1 MSRTTLPLSL
11 FLTAALLVG
20 FPISQAATH
29 AAQDPFDLIIHGGR
43 LIDGTGNPWFW
54 ADIGIRGKK
63 IAAVGDLSQALAARR
78 IDAQGHAVS
87 PGFIDMHAHPG
98 TNTFIDPRAV
108 SKITQGITLEIE
120 GEGGSV
126 APLNDAMATRYEAR
140 LARYGVDH
148 RWRSLDEFF
157 QHLEANPATI
167 NFATYLGTENVR
179 VMTVGHD
186 NRLATPEELE
196 QMREIVDQAM
206 RDGALGVYSALMYSP
221 DRYNRTSEL
230 IEMARVASAY
240 GGLYQTHPRSE
251 GNAFRASLDEV
262 FRIAREAR
270 LPAHITHLKIAYEQN
285 WGRMSEIVQ
294 RVEDARA
301 EGLQITADMY
311 PYEQGAASF
320 SALLP
325 PWALEGGREEVVRRL
340 NDDDVRER
348 IRRDLATQTDEWENE
363 YMGAG
368 GGPRGI
374 TLVGGAGNPNL
385 DPYQGMTLDAI
396 ARAKNQD
403 PRDTVM
409 DLVLEDDPGFTSYIN
424 NEHDIQLAIQQPWV
438 AFGTDGGTIAP
449 DGPLSG
455 GLTHPRSYGSFPKIL
470 GKYVRELGLVRL
482 EEAVRRATSFP
493 AQILQIG
500 DRGLL
505 REGFYADV
513 VIFDPATVIDRA
525 TYVDPHQISTG
536 IHTVVV
542 NGEVVLHHGEVSDAR
557 PGMVV
562 RGPGYTPR
570 QPDPAKTSSALEN
583 QLGSIRE
590 TIERRVAEAGVPGLG
605 VGIVRDGE
613 VILSEGFGTRD
624 TNTGLPIDSQT
635 IFLIG
640 STTKAFTTTALAML
654 VDDGLVDWRAPV
666 RTYVPTFGVHD
677 DEYVSEHITV
687 EDLVTHRTG
696 VPESSVRWMG
706 STLSRKDLV
715 GSIRT
720 ADLSVGFR
728 ERFQYNNAMFMAA
741 GYVAGQVTNST
752 YEGLIH
758 DRILTPL
765 GMTRTEFTDLSE
777 DDPPFANNIA
787 MPHEMEDGSVRRID
801 FQFEGAAI
809 RPAGTLASSLDDML
823 TWVLFNL
830 SRGRHSGEELLSEPG
845 FERLIA
851 PHMVTDRPDRTDTF
865 QTYGL
870 GWFLDTYHG
879 KRVVHHGGGS
889 TGTIAEVLFMPD
901 DGIGMVL
908 FTNTY
913 SDLPSELAYELV
925 GLLTGSKEPAAHPPR
940 SS

>member
-11 FLTAALLVG
+11 LSVGVLLFG
-20 FPISQAATH
+20 YLIPQADSH
-29 AAQDPFDLIIHGGR
+29 AAQEPFDLIVHGGR
-43 LIDGTGNPWFW
+43 LIDGTGNPWFE
-54 ADIGIRGKK
+54 ADVGIRGKK
-63 IAAVGDLSQALAARR
+63 IAAVGDLSQALARRR
-78 IDAQGHAVS
+78 IDAQGYAVS

-98 TNTFIDPRAV
+98 TNYFVDPRAV
-108 SKITQGITLEIE
+108 SKVTQGITLEIE
-120 GEGGSV
+120 GEGSSV
-126 APLNDAMATRYEAR
+126 APLNDAMAARHEAR
-140 LARYGVDH
+140 LARYGVDLE
-148 RWRSLDEFF
+148 WRSLDQFF
-157 QHLEANPATI
+157 RHLEATPATI

-186 NRLATPEELE
+186 NRLATPEELD

-230 IEMARVASAY
+230 VEMAKVASAY
-240 GGLYQTHPRSE
+240 GGVYQTHPRSE
-251 GNAFRASLDEV
+251 GNAFHASLDEV
-262 FRIAREAR
+262 FQIAREAR
-270 LPAHITHLKIAYEQN
+270 IPAHITHLKIAYEQN
-285 WGRMSEIVQ
+285 WGRMPEIVQ

-325 PWALEGGREEVVRRL
+325 PWALEGGWDEVVRRL
-340 NDDDVRER
+340 NDEQIRER
-348 IRRDLATQTDEWENE
+348 IQTDLATQTDEWEKE

-374 TLVGGAGNPNL
+374 TLVGGADNPNL
-385 DPYQGMTLDAI
+385 APYQGMTLDAI

-409 DLVLEDDPGFTSYIN
+409 DLVLEGDPGFTSYIN
-424 NEHDIQLAIQQPWV
+424 NENDIQLAIQQPWV

-493 AQILQIG
+493 AQILQIR

-513 VIFDPATVIDRA
+513 VIFDPATIIDRA
-525 TYVDPHQISTG
+525 TYIDPHQISTG
-536 IHTVVV
+536 VHTVVV
-542 NGEVVLHHGEVSDAR
+542 NGEVVLHNGEVSDAR

-562 RGPGYTPR
+562 RGPGHTPR
-570 QPDPAKTSSALEN
+570 QPNLAKPTPTLER
-583 QLGSIRE
+583 QLGAIRE
-590 TIERRVAEAGVPGLG
+590 TIEQRVAEAGVPGLG
-605 VGIVRDGE
+605 VGIVRNGE
-613 VILSEGFGTRD
+613 VIFAEGFGTRD
-624 TNTGLPIDSQT
+624 TSTGRPIDSQT

-654 VDDGLVDWRAPV
+654 VDDGLIDWQAPV
-666 RTYVPTFGVHD
+666 RTYVPSFAVHN
-677 DEYVSEHITV
+677 DEYVSAHLTV

-696 VPESSVRWMG
+696 VPESAVSWMG
-706 STLSRKDLV
+706 STLSRQDLV
-715 GSIRT
+715 GSIRN

-728 ERFQYNNAMFMAA
+728 ERFQYNNTMFMAA

-752 YEGLIH
+752 YEEVIH

-777 DDPPFANNIA
+777 EKPPFRHNIA
-787 MPHEMEDGSVRRID
+787 MPHEIEDGSVRRID
-801 FQFEGAAI
+801 FEFEGAAI
-809 RPAGTLASSLDDML
+809 RPAGTLASSIDD
-823 TWVLFNL
+823 
-830 SRGRHSGEELLSEPG
+830 
-845 FERLIA
+845 
-851 PHMVTDRPDRTDTF
+851 
-865 QTYGL
+865 
-870 GWFLDTYHG
+870 
-879 KRVVHHGGGS
+879 
-889 TGTIAEVLFMPD
+889 
-901 DGIGMVL
+901 
-908 FTNTY
+908 
-913 SDLPSELAYELV
+913 ELV
-925 GLLTGSKEPAAHPPR
+925 GILSGNRARATRDQRR
-940 SS
+940 S